1 MGRLPMTDLIVV
13 LPGIGGST
21 LRDAA
26 GPVFEPTAHTLWRA
40 ARHRA
45 DLLET
50 LAGDESLD
58 DPDVPPKVWPSG
70 LISLPVAVPGFGSV
84 TAYQRLRQRLTD
96 AFELTSGDP
105 AGGGPPANY
114 FEFPYD
120 WRRDN
125 RVSAE
130 LLRRL
135 VRRELPRWA
144 ATLADGEPKVI
155 LIGHSMGGLVA
166 KYYLDALG
174 GWQQCRALL
183 TFGTPFRGSVKALDL
198 LVNGISKYGV
208 EAEALSELVRRFTSV
223 YQLLPRYPVI
233 RDLRQPGREGA
244 APLRVTELDADLGGL
259 RLTRAK
265 QAREDFHRMLDTD
278 RSTHAGIPLQ
288 HLIDMVPVIGYG
300 HKTRQSAILD
310 DRHRLRCLDEP
321 PAADANNPWFGGG
334 DRTVP
339 ALSALPIEL
348 SEAATAGHLTNQTHT
363 VLHGRGTGL
372 DWIVH
377 TLARYGASLLDQQ
390 LPRQGGAEPAWEPAL
405 GLVVDEVFLPDEPV
419 VVRCSVPAASAGRP
433 AGIRFEP
440 AEPAL
445 CVPDHTGDTLSWR
458 AEGLTPG
465 TYTVTVTAGDRSVSD
480 AFEVG

>member
-1 MGRLPMTDLIVV
+1 MTDLIVV

-26 GPVFEPTAHTLWRA
+26 GPVFEPAAHTLWRA

-50 LAGDESLD
+50 LAGDDTLD
-58 DPDVPPKVWPSG
+58 DPDAPQKVWPSG
-70 LISLPVAVPGFGSV
+70 LIGLPVAVPGFGSV

-96 AFELTSGDP
+96 AFELTPGDP

-135 VRRELPRWA
+135 VQRELPRWA

-183 TFGTPFRGSVKALDL
+183 TFGTPFRGSVKALDML
-198 LVNGISKYGV
+198 ANGFGKRGPGV
-208 EAEALSELVRRFTSV
+208 RALSELVRRFTSV
-223 YQLLPRYPVI
+223 YQLLPRYPVL
-233 RDLRQPGREGA
+233 RDQRRPDRGS
-244 APLRVTELDADLGGL
+244 APPVRLTDLDSDLGGL
-259 RLTRAK
+259 RIARAK
-265 QAREDFHRMLDTD
+265 QARESFHRMLDTD
-278 RSTHAGIPLQ
+278 RSTHAGTPLQ
-288 HLIDMVPVIGYG
+288 HLVDLVPVIGYG
-300 HKTRQSAILD
+300 HKTRQSAVLD
-310 DRHRLRCLDEP
+310 DRLRVTCLDEP
-321 PAADANNPWFGGG
+321 AVADENNPWFGGG

-348 SEAATAGHLTNQTHT
+348 SEAATAGHLTNETHT

-377 TLARYGASLLDQQ
+377 TLARYGANLLDQQ
-390 LPRQGGAEPAWEPAL
+390 LPRQAPAEPVWEPAL
-405 GLVVDEVFLPDEPV
+405 GLEVDEVFEPDEPV
-419 VVRCSVPAASAGRP
+419 VVRCSVPASLADRP
-433 AGIRFEP
+433 AEIRFEP
-440 AEPAL
+440 AAPAV
-445 CVPDHTGDTLSWR
+445 CVPDHSGDTLNWR
-458 AEGLTPG
+458 AEGLAPG
-465 TYTVTVTAGDRSVSD
+465 TYTVTVAAGDRSVSD
-480 AFEVG
+480 AFEIG